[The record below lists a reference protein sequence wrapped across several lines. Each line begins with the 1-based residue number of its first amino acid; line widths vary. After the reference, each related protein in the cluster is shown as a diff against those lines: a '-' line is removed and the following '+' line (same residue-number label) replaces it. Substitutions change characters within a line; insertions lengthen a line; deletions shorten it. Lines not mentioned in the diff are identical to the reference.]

1 MRNLKAIHQTH
12 RRSRT
17 SLSPSKAQV
26 KEQLVLFGASK
37 PKVINVASVPQR
49 SPFRYPGGKTWLIP
63 YIRQW
68 LGACESQGKEL
79 IEPFAGGGIVSLTAV
94 AEKRV
99 RQALMVELDEDIAAV
114 WQTILSDDA
123 PWLADK
129 IVSFSVT
136 KSNVE
141 SLLVKTP
148 SRLRERAFAVLLKNR
163 VSHGGILANGAGL
176 LKHGENGKGLL
187 SRWYPQTLRNRILDI
202 QNYKSNLKFVCADGF
217 QVLRDNSRRSD
228 VLFFIDPP
236 YTVAGRRLYRY
247 SDIDHREL
255 FRIAAT
261 LRGSFLITYDN
272 AGEIRKLASSSGFQI
287 AEIPMKGTHHAE
299 KTELVISRGLSWL
312 RTIYSGDTS
321 LYNIR
326 SKAGSHL
333 HRD

>member
-1 MRNLKAIHQTH
+1 M
-12 RRSRT
+12 
-17 SLSPSKAQV
+17 
-26 KEQLVLFGASK
+26 KEQLVLFGAAK

-68 LGACESQGKEL
+68 LSTFDSQGNEL

-99 RQALMVELDEDIAAV
+99 RRAFMVELDEDIAAV
-114 WQTILSDDA
+114 WQTILSEDA
-123 PWLADK
+123 QWFADK
-129 IVSFSVT
+129 IISFSVT

-141 SLLVKTP
+141 SLLSKIP
-148 SRLRERAFAVLLKNR
+148 LRQRERAFAILLKNR

-187 SRWYPQTLRNRILDI
+187 SRWYPQTLRSRILDI
-202 QNYKSNLKFVCADGF
+202 QNYKSNLRFVCADGF
-217 QVLRDNSRRSD
+217 QVLRDNAKRSD

-247 SDIDHREL
+247 SDIDHTEL

-272 AGEIRKLASSSGFQI
+272 ADDIRKLADANGFQI
-287 AEIPMKGTHHAE
+287 AQIPMKGTHHTV
-299 KTELVISRGLSWL
+299 KTELLISRDLSWL
-312 RTIYSGDTS
+312 RI
-321 LYNIR
+321 I
-326 SKAGSHL
+326 
-333 HRD
+333 